1 MATEN
6 KSFFRYS
13 KHIKTAEAQDYYEK
27 RIERMLKFPMRVE
40 ERTFD
45 LRWWEG
51 SKLEETAVVRER
63 SVWTSADRNE
73 DKD

>member
-1 MATEN
+1 
-6 KSFFRYS
+6 
-13 KHIKTAEAQDYYEK
+13 
-27 RIERMLKFPMRVE
+27 MLKFPMRVE